1 MLFPWLHRRGQCS
14 VTLRKALLTSVF
26 KDIIDLYTLLDPDLV
41 LEDDQR
47 HEIFTQ
53 LRMNIEVLDWF
64 EIDTSEFERQLEVG
78 PIKSDYKIRLN

>member
-1 MLFPWLHRRGQCS
+1 M
-14 VTLRKALLTSVF
+14 F

-64 EIDTSEFERQLEVG
+64 EIDTSEFERQLEVCVL
-78 PIKSDYKIRLN
+78 SS